1 MLQIYQ
7 KFQKLSLGEMQ
18 TATRRGLKKALKAVE
33 KQAKIN
39 LRAKVNGVSK
49 KNKRFQDT
57 LLRGVRTTRV
67 FINRDNT
74 LVGKVRIDSNRKA
87 GSGSYRLPMLE
98 KGTQY
103 RYTKSGSY
111 RCKITERNFF
121 QNAMQ
126 QQGANFGATILEEV
140 NNAIDKINSK
150 K

>member
-1 MLQIYQ
+1 MLQVYQ
-7 KFQKLSLGEMQ
+7 KFQKLSLEEMQ

-49 KNKRFQDT
+49 KNNRFQDT

-98 KGTQY
+98 KGT
-103 RYTKSGSY
+103 
-111 RCKITERNFF
+111 
-121 QNAMQ
+121 
-126 QQGANFGATILEEV
+126 
-140 NNAIDKINSK
+140 
-150 K
+150 